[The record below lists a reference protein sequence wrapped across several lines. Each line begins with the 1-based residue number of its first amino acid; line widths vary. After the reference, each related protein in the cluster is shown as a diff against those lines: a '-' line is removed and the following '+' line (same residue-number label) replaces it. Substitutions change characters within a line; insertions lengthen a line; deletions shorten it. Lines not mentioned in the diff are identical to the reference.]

1 MKRILSILLALAMVF
16 ALAGCTASDY
26 KAAVKT
32 MESGDYA
39 AASAA
44 FKALGDYED
53 SAALAQSCDY
63 LLATELYNS
72 GDYAAA
78 LAAYEALGDY
88 EDSADLARL
97 TKDRLLEAKLTGQW
111 THTMELKDMV
121 DAFSGVEGLEVPPL
135 ELVMALDVN
144 ADLTYT
150 MYVDEEQTRQCLE
163 NFIDDFGVVLLD
175 MLRAELEP
183 YNMTLEDVLPQ
194 LGVSSEDELMD
205 MLMVESGLTVDT
217 LMADM
222 HHIETGTLEIADG
235 VIQVITEELSYYAS
249 YSEESDTITMTES
262 VPLGGFNMEYTFEY
276 SRK

>member
-16 ALAGCTASDY
+16 SLAGCTASDY

-53 SAALAQSCDY
+53 SAALAQQCDY

-97 TKDRLLEAKLTGQW
+97 TKDRLLEAKLTGNW
-111 THTMELKDMV
+111 TYTMELTDML
-121 DAFSGVEGLEVPPL
+121 DAFVGMDDLELPPL
-135 ELVMALDVN
+135 EMVMALDIEEN
-144 ADLTYT
+144 LNYT
-150 MYVDEEQTRQCLE
+150 MYVDAEQTGQRIQ
-163 NFIDDFGVVLLD
+163 NFIDGFGVVLLD
-175 MLRAELEP
+175 MLRAELAP
-183 YNMTLEDVLPQ
+183 YNLTLEDALPQ
-194 LGVSSEDELMD
+194 LGVSSEEEL
-205 MLMVESGLTVDT
+205 LETLLAESGLTVDI
-217 LMADM
+217 LMAEM
-222 HHIETGTLEIADG
+222 PAAESGTLEIANE
-235 VIQVITEELSYYAS
+235 VIQVISEDITYDAGYNEET
-249 YSEESDTITMTES
+249 DTLTVTES
-262 VPLGGFNMEYTFEY
+262 VSLSGFDMEYTFEFT
-276 SRK
+276 RK

>member
-163 NFIDDFGVVLLD
+163 NFIDDFGVVMLD